1 MLFFNPTS
9 DINFLF
15 NTGQMLSSGN
25 NIFNQSYKDIL
36 NLVKANYPDG
46 LSEEDA
52 NHRLNTNGK
61 NMLREKR
68 SINVFRVFVM
78 QLANWLIGILFIAA
92 GITVFLGEYV
102 DAGIILLVV
111 FINALLGTIQEIK
124 ANKAISGL
132 QNFVK
137 LKSHVKRNNK
147 IIHIEAENL
156 VVGDIVILEAGSFVP
171 ADLCLITSAQ
181 LQINESTL
189 TGESIPAN
197 KNATT
202 DTPDAQQGDKSNFA
216 FMSTLVTNGTAEGVV
231 FAVGMDTEI
240 GKIADLLNTQKRV
253 DTPLEKRLNQLGKKI
268 GLAAIV
274 ICILIFIIGVLQ
286 GKKPGD
292 LFLTAVSLAVAAI
305 PEGLTAI
312 VAVVLSI
319 GVTKMAKQHAIVK
332 KLAAVE
338 TLGSVNIICT
348 DKTGTLTQNKM
359 TVQQYFVWDTILE
372 VTENK
377 DEKTT
382 PVLKK
387 MLETMVLCSNATF
400 IDNEST
406 GDPTEIA
413 LLHFYDNYA
422 TDRQN
427 YIQINKRLL
436 ENPFDATRKRMSTIH
451 QHANGFVVS
460 AKGAIVSILD
470 IASHIL
476 IDESIIPITELHKK
490 RIREVGEQLS
500 DKTFRTLAG
509 GYKTV
514 PGLITAEQMESD
526 IIFIGLVAM
535 FDPPRIEVKPVIE
548 AAKKAGIET
557 IMITGDHKN
566 TAFAIARQ
574 LGIAENIDQVISGID
589 LEKNKNSKLPFS
601 ITQYKVFARVAP
613 EQKVDVVKLFKN
625 EGAIVAMTGDGVNDA
640 PSLQE
645 ADIGIAM
652 GKSGTDIARNA
663 ADIILTDDNF
673 NTIIT
678 AIEKGRNIYNNIKK
692 AVLFLVTCNLGE
704 VTAVFLAIILGME
717 APLIATQLLW
727 INLITDSL
735 PALALGMSKSD
746 NAVMQ
751 FKPRPSNETF
761 FTKNRTWRV
770 VLAGIIIGL
779 VTLCAYCFGFYT
791 FNVSPFDNTI
801 DPAIM
806 EYSRT
811 LAFMVLIVSQLFY
824 ALSLQHVQKSIFN
837 NKMFRNKLLWLALI
851 GGISIQLIII
861 YVPVLRNMLHLQIP
875 DKNGWLVIVVLGAL
889 PLLISE
895 LFKIIKLPKRGL
907 KRS

>member
-1 MLFFNPTS
+1 
-9 DINFLF
+9 
-15 NTGQMLSSGN
+15 
-25 NIFNQSYKDIL
+25 
-36 NLVKANYPDG
+36 
-46 LSEEDA
+46 
-52 NHRLNTNGK
+52 
-61 NMLREKR
+61 
-68 SINVFRVFVM
+68 
-78 QLANWLIGILFIAA
+78 
-92 GITVFLGEYV
+92 
-102 DAGIILLVV
+102 
-111 FINALLGTIQEIK
+111 
-124 ANKAISGL
+124 
-132 QNFVK
+132 
-137 LKSHVKRNNK
+137 
-147 IIHIEAENL
+147 
-156 VVGDIVILEAGSFVP
+156 
-171 ADLCLITSAQ
+171 
-181 LQINESTL
+181 
-189 TGESIPAN
+189 
-197 KNATT
+197 
-202 DTPDAQQGDKSNFA
+202 
-216 FMSTLVTNGTAEGVV
+216 
-231 FAVGMDTEI
+231 
-240 GKIADLLNTQKRV
+240 
-253 DTPLEKRLNQLGKKI
+253 
-268 GLAAIV
+268 
-274 ICILIFIIGVLQ
+274 
-286 GKKPGD
+286 
-292 LFLTAVSLAVAAI
+292 
-305 PEGLTAI
+305 
-312 VAVVLSI
+312 
-319 GVTKMAKQHAIVK
+319 
-332 KLAAVE
+332 
-338 TLGSVNIICT
+338 
-348 DKTGTLTQNKM
+348 
-359 TVQQYFVWDTILE
+359 
-372 VTENK
+372 
-377 DEKTT
+377 
-382 PVLKK
+382 
-387 MLETMVLCSNATF
+387 
-400 IDNEST
+400 
-406 GDPTEIA
+406 
-413 LLHFYDNYA
+413 
-422 TDRQN
+422 
-427 YIQINKRLL
+427 
-436 ENPFDATRKRMSTIH
+436 
-451 QHANGFVVS
+451 
-460 AKGAIVSILD
+460 
-470 IASHIL
+470 
-476 IDESIIPITELHKK
+476 
-490 RIREVGEQLS
+490 
-500 DKTFRTLAG
+500 
-509 GYKTV
+509 
-514 PGLITAEQMESD
+514 
-526 IIFIGLVAM
+526 
-535 FDPPRIEVKPVIE
+535 
-548 AAKKAGIET
+548 
-557 IMITGDHKN
+557 KN

-895 LFKIIKLPKRGL
+895 LFKISKLPKRGL